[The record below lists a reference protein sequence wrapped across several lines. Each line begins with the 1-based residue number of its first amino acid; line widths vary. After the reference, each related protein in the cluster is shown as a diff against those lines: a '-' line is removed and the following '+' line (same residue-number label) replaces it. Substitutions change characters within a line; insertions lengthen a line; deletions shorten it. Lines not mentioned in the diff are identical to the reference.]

1 MGIND
6 APLPGPILAN
16 PGMAENAAAFHGI
29 RPHDIGV
36 HDGQYRIDVARIDT
50 RGGEDPQRS
59 SWFLSLPDVV
69 LQTS

>member
-1 MGIND
+1 
-6 APLPGPILAN
+6 
-16 PGMAENAAAFHGI
+16 MAENAAAFHCI